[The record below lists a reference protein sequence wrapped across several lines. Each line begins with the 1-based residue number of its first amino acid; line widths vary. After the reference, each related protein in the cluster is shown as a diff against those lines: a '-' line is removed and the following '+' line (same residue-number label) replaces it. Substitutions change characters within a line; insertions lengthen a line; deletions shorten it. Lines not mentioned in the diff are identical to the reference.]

1 MQKERLQVAN
11 LTTIE
16 KFYVEANDEMSSSE
30 IAKVMRKAVTTEDIQ
45 KYRDSLPDKEPDE
58 ATAGKAMAID
68 TEKGVAIMTQ
78 TAAELSDEAVKS
90 DPELQKELNRNKI
103 FRIK

>member
-1 MQKERLQVAN
+1 MAN

-16 KFYVEANDEMSSSE
+16 KFYVEANDEMSSAE
-30 IAKVMRKAVTTEDIQ
+30 IAEIMRKAVTTEDIQ
-45 KYRDSLPDKEPDE
+45 KYRDSLSDKEPAKD
-58 ATAGKAMAID
+58 AAGKAMAID

-78 TAAELSDEAVKS
+78 TAAELSDEAEKS